1 MKGFNK
7 IAVLGVL
14 SVIICGGFTTLF
26 AEADPFYT
34 KVFEEGKTYFVA
46 GNFHEAEVNFRI
58 AEFGLLDERE
68 MLKEVYPYYSLALFQ
83 LGRLEET
90 RKIIKRFENGLI
102 VKDLNT
108 ITTSP
113 AIKVPFKAMLAALLQ
128 IKKTGNGNSRGKI
141 YSFELLYLQVLQQL
155 ENDELKTVSNS
166 IVKLE
171 NIDKKDPRVYYLRG
185 ILKFKQK
192 NYKACVKAL
201 RAFEKVKSTSVETSL
216 LTDNLYYHLCLSYHY
231 LNNTKKTAH
240 YYNKVTNLARK
251 SGLYQKIAADQNDKE
266 EKKAN

>member
-1 MKGFNK
+1 MKNFNK

-14 SVIICGGFTTLF
+14 AVIICGGFTTLF
-26 AEADPFYT
+26 AEAEPFYV
-34 KVFEEGKTYFVA
+34 KVFDKGKTYFAA
-46 GNFHEAEVNFRI
+46 GNFHEAEMNFRI

-83 LGRLEET
+83 LGRLEEA
-90 RKIIKRFENGLI
+90 REIIKRFENGLI

-113 AIKVPFKAMLAALLQ
+113 AIKVPFKAMLAALQQ

-171 NIDKKDPRVYYLRG
+171 NIDKTNPRLYYLRG

-201 RAFEKVKSTSVETSL
+201 RAFEKVKSTSFEASL
-216 LTDNLYYHLCLSYHY
+216 PGNLYYHLCLSYHY

-240 YYNKVTNLARK
+240 YYNKVTNLAMK
-251 SGLYQKIAADQNDKE
+251 SGLYQKIAADQNHKG
-266 EKKAN
+266 KKKRIK